1 MVHIKIKK
9 KEMMPLISGERIDW
23 DNSNKST
30 FYLNKELRPFTKNK
44 LRLNTECVK
53 EKNNF
58 KDFLPPISRLNATQF
73 QNLNKAT
80 VIKTAWYLRKDRYIN
95 GETRNRT
102 S

>member
-1 MVHIKIKK
+1 
-9 KEMMPLISGERIDW
+9 MMSLISGERIDW
-23 DNSNKST
+23 NNGNKST

-53 EKNNF
+53 EKNNLE
-58 KDFLPPISRLNATQF
+58 DFLPLISRLNATQF
-73 QNLNKAT
+73 QNLNKGI
-80 VIKTAWYLRKDRYIN
+80 VIKRAWYLRKDRYIN